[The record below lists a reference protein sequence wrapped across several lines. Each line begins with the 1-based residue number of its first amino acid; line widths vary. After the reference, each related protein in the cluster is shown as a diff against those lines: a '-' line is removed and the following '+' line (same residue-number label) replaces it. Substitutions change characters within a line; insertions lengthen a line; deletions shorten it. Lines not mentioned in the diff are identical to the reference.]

1 MEEKKVFPCK
11 NCGGELVYS
20 PETKKL
26 VCPYCN
32 SSFEID
38 VDKNFNPEKEEIDLL
53 EFLEK
58 SPEAKGYEIILY
70 EFECKNCGAK
80 ISSPEKR
87 RDVNCPFCGTQYVGE
102 AKESEGLIKP
112 AGIVPF
118 EIDRK
123 KALSD
128 FTDWISKGWF
138 RPNDLKELHKLEK
151 IQGIY
156 LPFFTFD
163 AKAKSYWSALAG
175 YYYNVS
181 ESVPVMRNGRKIYE
195 TRQVRKIRWEP
206 VTGER
211 EDFFNDVLV
220 PAIFSER
227 LTLLYNIFPYNIV
240 SGLKPYD
247 SSYLAGFGVYN
258 SEMSLKEVYMVA
270 RAQIEQEEIRRC
282 SSDVGGDTQKD
293 LRVKTTLTGQ
303 TFKHILAPVWSGTF
317 KCKNKIYPFLING
330 QTGKV
335 FGKKPYSFWKIFF
348 AVAAT
353 LFFVLIILLILAVFG
368 GTN

>member
-1 MEEKKVFPCK
+1 MDEKKVFPCK
-11 NCGGELVYS
+11 NCGGELVFS
-20 PETKKL
+20 PDIKKM

-32 SSFEID
+32 STFEIEN
-38 VDKNFNPEKEEIDLL
+38 DKNFNPEEKEIDLL

-58 SPEAKGYEIILY
+58 SPDAKGYEIILY
-70 EFECKNCGAK
+70 QFECKNCGAK

-112 AGIVPF
+112 AGIIPF
-118 EIDRK
+118 EIARK

-128 FTDWISKGWF
+128 FADWVKRGWF
-138 RPNDLKELHKLEK
+138 RPNDLKKLYKLEQ

-175 YYYNVS
+175 YYYNVE
-181 ESVPVMRNGRKIYE
+181 ESVPVIRNGKKIYE

-206 VTGER
+206 VSGER

-227 LTLLYNIFPYNIV
+227 LTLLYNIFPYNIMV
-240 SGLKPYD
+240 GLKPYD
-247 SSYLAGFGVYN
+247 PNYLAGFGVFN
-258 SEMSLKEVYMVA
+258 SEMPLKEVYSIA
-270 RAQIEQEEIRRC
+270 KAQIEQEEIRRC
-282 SSDVGGDTQKD
+282 SSDVPGDTQKD
-293 LRVKTTLTGQ
+293 LRVKTNLTEQ
-303 TFKHILAPVWSGTF
+303 TFKHILAPVWSGSF
-317 KCKNKIYPFLING
+317 KYKNKTYPFLING

-335 FGKKPYSFWKIFF
+335 YGKKPYSFWKIFF
-348 AVAAT
+348 TVAA
-353 LFFVLIILLILAVFG
+353 LVILAIIVLLLLSFFG
-368 GTN
+368 GNN